1 MLKNPRIGLDTA
13 REKIILSLAIKPG
26 TIWASKVKTAD

>member
-13 REKIILSLAIKPG
+13 REKIVLSLAMKPENHLG
-26 TIWASKVKTAD
+26 IESKNG